1 MMLPVDIVVA
11 KEFSE
16 DAESKNVSIEEIP
29 EEWEGMGIGA
39 MTTDA
44 YIEEISKAG
53 TVFWNGPMGVFEFK
67 NFEKST
73 REIST
78 AISNSSAITVVG
90 GGDTLAAIKKFGLN
104 DKFSHVS
111 SGGGAAMEFLEG
123 KILPGIAVL
132 MDKGGA

>member
-1 MMLPVDIVVA
+1 
-11 KEFSE
+11 
-16 DAESKNVSIEEIP
+16 
-29 EEWEGMGIGA
+29 
-39 MTTDA
+39 
-44 YIEEISKAG
+44 
-53 TVFWNGPMGVFEFK
+53 MGVFEFK